1 MYTNKLVSN
10 FKERVTELCRRAAL
24 PDGEIADRLGIS
36 RQTLS
41 AWKCGTRS
49 PKQPTIESIARGFG
63 VSVEWLMGFDVPER
77 SEKPTANDDGL
88 DLILKQLLL
97 QLPEKRLNKLLR
109 LSPAS
114 LELLLEYADFLAER
128 ESNGSSAK

>member
-10 FKERVTELCRRAAL
+10 FKDRITDLCRKAAL
-24 PDGEIADRLGIS
+24 PDGEIAERLGIS

-77 SEKPTANDDGL
+77 SEKPTVKDDGL

-128 ESNGSSAK
+128 ESNGSSGK

>member
-1 MYTNKLVSN
+1 MCGGENMNDIAKRLLDSINASGLSYGDLSKMTGVPKSALQRYATGYTEKIPIPRIQAIASAVGVTAEYLLGWE
-10 FKERVTELCRRAAL
+10 KEETPVTE
-24 PDGEIADRLGIS
+24 S
-36 RQTLS
+36 
-41 AWKCGTRS
+41 
-49 PKQPTIESIARGFG
+49 
-63 VSVEWLMGFDVPER
+63 
-77 SEKPTANDDGL
+77 DDEL

-128 ESNGSSAK
+128 ESNGSSGK